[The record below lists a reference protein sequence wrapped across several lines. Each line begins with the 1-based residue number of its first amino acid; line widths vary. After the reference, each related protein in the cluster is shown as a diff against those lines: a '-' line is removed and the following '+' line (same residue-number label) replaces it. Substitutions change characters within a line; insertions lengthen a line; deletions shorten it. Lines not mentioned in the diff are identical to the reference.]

1 MNILTAK
8 KLPEMV
14 LKQSFMRD
22 IHFES
27 VFDTK
32 YVNTKVRDDWIS
44 EPNFVYAIYSK
55 LTAFLPRTNN
65 LLMNIIAIHIL
76 ILGRTG
82 YIIIYGSLIYE
93 KKFLFF

>member
-27 VFDTK
+27 VFNTK
-32 YVNTKVRDDWIS
+32 YVNTKKVGDDLIS
-44 EPNFVYAIYSK
+44 EPNFVYAKTHRIHSK
-55 LTAFLPRTNN
+55 NQQLVDEYLCPSN
-65 LLMNIIAIHIL
+65 LDSWQDRVHNHL
-76 ILGRTG
+76 
-82 YIIIYGSLIYE
+82 
-93 KKFLFF
+93 